1 MAKPRNVRPVLTYLT
16 QQQKET
22 LDRLHELSRIPRTV
36 LLREAVDDLFVKYA
50 RVLKPRSKS

>member
-36 LLREAVDDLFVKYA
+36 LLREAVDDLIVKYA